1 MDDNLV
7 AALEKHWRLAE
18 HAHTAG
24 RAAEDHVANLSSQ
37 VGTGGR
43 EEKIRTYNYKDD
55 RVTDHRLKNNFAL
68 NRVIEGHLGDIFD
81 ACISYDQSAQLES
94 LSTESTAA

>member
-1 MDDNLV
+1 
-7 AALEKHWRLAE
+7 LEIQKREAE
-18 HAHTAG
+18 QRDA
-24 RAAEDHVANLSSQ
+24 RKSQ